1 MHDVIIIGGGA
12 AGLTSAL
19 YTSRGNLKTLILEK
33 ELYGGQMNNTDLVE
47 NFTGV
52 GSISGEDL
60 SDAMYTDALSFGA
73 EYKIAEV
80 VDIVDHGKLDKSV
93 KDSYGNTYKTKSII
107 IATGATH
114 KKLGVKGESE
124 LENRG
129 VSYCAICDGAFY
141 RDKEIVVVGGGDS
154 AIEEAIFLTR
164 YAKKVTVVH
173 RRDKLTA
180 QKIIQDRALSNPK
193 IEFQWN
199 TVVTGILGE
208 KTVEGISVEIEGVK
222 SVMRTEG
229 VFVYIGL
236 SVQTEP
242 FANILKLDEN
252 KAINTQLG
260 ATSVKGIFAA
270 GDVRDTLLRQI
281 STAVGDGALAGQ
293 LVCNYIENN

>member
-52 GSISGEDL
+52 GSMSGEDL

-80 VDIVDHGKLDKSV
+80 VDIVDHGKLNKIV
-93 KDSYGNTYKTKSII
+93 KDSDGNNYKTKSII

-141 RDKEIVVVGGGDS
+141 VDKEIVVVGGGDS

-180 QKIIQDRALSNPK
+180 QKIIQDRAFSNPK
-193 IEFQWN
+193 IEFKWN

-208 KTVEGISVEIEGVK
+208 KTVEGISVEIDGVK
-222 SVMRTEG
+222 NVMRTEG

-236 SVQTEP
+236 NVQTEP
-242 FANILKLDEN
+242 FTNLLKLDEN

>member
-52 GSISGEDL
+52 GSMSGEDL
-60 SDAMYTDALSFGA
+60 SDAMYADALSFGA

-80 VDIVDHGKLDKSV
+80 VDIVDHGKLNKIV
-93 KDSYGNTYKTKSII
+93 KDSDGNNYKTKSII

-141 RDKEIVVVGGGDS
+141 VDKEIVVVGGGDS

-180 QKIIQDRALSNPK
+180 QKIIQDRAFSNPK
-193 IEFQWN
+193 IEFKWN

-208 KTVEGISVEIEGVK
+208 KTVEGISVEIDGVK
-222 SVMRTEG
+222 NVMRTEG

-236 SVQTEP
+236 NVQTEP
-242 FANILKLDEN
+242 FTNLLNLNEN
-252 KAINTQLG
+252 KAIKTQLG
-260 ATSVKGIFAA
+260 VSSVEGIFAA
-270 GDVRDTLLRQI
+270 GDARDTLLRQI

>member
-1 MHDVIIIGGGA
+1 MHDVIVIGGGA

-19 YTSRGNLKTLILEK
+19 YTSRGKLKTLILEK

-60 SDAMYTDALSFGA
+60 SDAMYSDALRFGA
-73 EYKIAEV
+73 DYKIADV
-80 VDIVDHGKLDKSV
+80 VEIDDNGKLDKIV
-93 KDSYGNTYKTKSII
+93 RDSNGNTYKTKSII

-114 KKLGVKGESE
+114 KKLGVKGESK

-141 RDKEIVVVGGGDS
+141 SEKEIVVVGGGDS
-154 AIEEAIFLTR
+154 AVEEAIFLTK
-164 YAKKVTVVH
+164 YAKRVTIIH
-173 RRDKLTA
+173 RRDALSA
-180 QKIIQDRALSNPK
+180 QKVIQERAFSNPK
-193 IEFQWN
+193 IDFQWD
-199 TVVTGILGE
+199 TVVTEILGDHSVEGIAIEIKGE
-208 KTVEGISVEIEGVK
+208 KTT
-222 SVMRTEG
+222 MRTEG

-236 SVQTEP
+236 DMQTDP
-242 FANILKLDEN
+242 FTNILQLDSN
-252 KAINTQLG
+252 KAIKTNMT
-260 ATSVKGIFAA
+260 TSSVDGIFAA

>member
-52 GSISGEDL
+52 GSMSGEDL

-80 VDIVDHGKLDKSV
+80 VDIVDHGKLNKIV
-93 KDSYGNTYKTKSII
+93 KDSDGNNYKTKSII

-180 QKIIQDRALSNPK
+180 QKIIQDRAFSNPK
-193 IEFQWN
+193 IEFKWN

-208 KTVEGISVEIEGVK
+208 KTVEGISVEIDGVK
-222 SVMRTEG
+222 NVMRTEG

-236 SVQTEP
+236 NVQTEP
-242 FANILKLDEN
+242 FTNLLKLDEN

>member
-52 GSISGEDL
+52 GSMSGEDL

-80 VDIVDHGKLDKSV
+80 VDIVDHGKLNKIV
-93 KDSYGNTYKTKSII
+93 KDSDGNNYKTKSII

-180 QKIIQDRALSNPK
+180 QKIIQDRAFSNPK
-193 IEFQWN
+193 IDFKWN

-236 SVQTEP
+236 NVQTEP
-242 FANILKLDEN
+242 FTNLLKLDEN